1 MVFCFAKWAF
11 RLIRP
16 RRLGPTAHA
25 ASRAVRLGACGLL
38 AVAMGC
44 ASGPKGADRS
54 AGWYDSDSLATF
66 AAETARD
73 YRIAPQDEYVI
84 GVGDAM
90 DVVFLYHTNLTTR
103 ELVVRRDGRISL
115 PYVGDQM
122 AAGVTPMTL
131 DSVLTVRFAEILR
144 DPNISVIVT
153 KAAPQKVFVLGEV
166 NSPGAFEV
174 KDEVS
179 VLQSVAL
186 AGGFTKEAL
195 PRHAVLIR
203 RQGVSKIVGVEIDLQ
218 AIMDGSAMA
227 NDIVLRNYD
236 VLLLPRHPIYSA
248 ADFVKAATSIIGAP
262 LDIVFKGWQ
271 IANLSASY
279 EFFQNTTGQR

>member
-1 MVFCFAKWAF
+1 MA
-11 RLIRP
+11 L
-16 RRLGPTAHA
+16 
-25 ASRAVRLGACGLL
+25 
-38 AVAMGC
+38 GC

-66 AAETARD
+66 ATETARD
-73 YRIAPQDEYVI
+73 YRMAPQDEYVI
-84 GVGDAM
+84 GVGDRL
-90 DVVFLYHTNLTTR
+90 DVIFLYHTNLTTR
-103 ELVVRRDGRISL
+103 DLIVRRDGRISL

-122 AAGVTPMTL
+122 AAGITPMTL
-131 DSVLTVRFAEILR
+131 DSLLTVRFAEILR

-153 KAAPQKVFVLGEV
+153 QAAPQKIFVLGEV

-186 AGGFTKEAL
+186 AHGFTREAL

-203 RQGVSKIVGVEIDLQ
+203 RDGVSRIVGIEIDLQ
-218 AIMDGSAMA
+218 AVMDGSELG
-227 NDIVLRNYD
+227 NDIILRNYD
-236 VLLLPRHPIYSA
+236 VVLLPRHPIYSA
-248 ADFVKAATSIIGAP
+248 ADFIKAATSIIGAP

-279 EFFQNTTGQR
+279 EFFQNNTGQR